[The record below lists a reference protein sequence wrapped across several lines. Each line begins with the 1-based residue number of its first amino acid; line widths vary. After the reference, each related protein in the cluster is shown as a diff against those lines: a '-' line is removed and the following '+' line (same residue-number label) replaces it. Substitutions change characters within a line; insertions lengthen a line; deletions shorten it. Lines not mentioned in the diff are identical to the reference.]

1 MSKSLFRII
10 AFKCL
15 QPENPLPGEL
25 HYVNRMQR
33 SLSTSKEWYKF
44 YRNIDVNEDGS
55 HVFIPNNFS
64 DDAMIY
70 DTDSL
75 SISVSA
81 IVGENGSGKSSI
93 LDMIVRVLNNV
104 ATALMGEK
112 PQYAAAEHVH
122 YIEHVYGSVLFIQKN
137 HLLRLDVKGRLVEMI
152 EYRKVNN
159 KKDNDYI
166 HYKERK
172 KDVWLDAIDCNID
185 SILPRQ
191 NTCLYKLSDLFYT
204 IVCNYSLYAYNPND
218 YWEEFTKEERIEKIR
233 PKVDYINNPYQ
244 RSWLTGLFHKN
255 DGYQMPLVL
264 NPMREHGII
273 NAPKEN
279 NLAKERILSM
289 LFYKDERNNN
299 KIDKYPFRIIN
310 KDHVIVGFAL
320 NKRIDEDTRWT
331 KEWMVGKELFGKR
344 SRLYIEY
351 EKIENEILSYLQNL
365 MSIGTDGYK
374 HSLAFRYLTYKIIKI
389 GLTYRKYNKII
400 SNLRKKNRNIELLNR
415 HLDEL
420 INDQSHITIKL
431 RRTLMFLIT
440 RIYNVDQVYHLGD
453 IQDKVEEYINNREQ
467 LPLPHLKIIDILP
480 PPIFDIEF
488 RIVRREHIN
497 QNGEYN
503 DMNII
508 PFWNLS
514 SGERQ
519 IAYVISNFVYHLVN
533 VNSVHTIAD
542 KKVAGLPLLKYKYL
556 NVVFDEIELYFH
568 PDLQRRFL
576 YLIISALR
584 NIHIEYI
591 EGINILMVTHSPF
604 VLSDIPSSNVLILS
618 KQKEI
623 MGETFCANIHD
634 MLGQNFFMEY
644 SMGQIAQEEIEEIF
658 CKYNTNQPISENDW
672 KRYSYVANIVGDGYL
687 HSVLERVMKK
697 LKNKLDFKIKE

>member
-1 MSKSLFRII
+1 
-10 AFKCL
+10 
-15 QPENPLPGEL
+15 
-25 HYVNRMQR
+25 
-33 SLSTSKEWYKF
+33 
-44 YRNIDVNEDGS
+44 
-55 HVFIPNNFS
+55 
-64 DDAMIY
+64 
-70 DTDSL
+70 
-75 SISVSA
+75 
-81 IVGENGSGKSSI
+81 
-93 LDMIVRVLNNV
+93 
-104 ATALMGEK
+104 
-112 PQYAAAEHVH
+112 
-122 YIEHVYGSVLFIQKN
+122 
-137 HLLRLDVKGRLVEMI
+137 
-152 EYRKVNN
+152 
-159 KKDNDYI
+159 
-166 HYKERK
+166 
-172 KDVWLDAIDCNID
+172 
-185 SILPRQ
+185 
-191 NTCLYKLSDLFYT
+191 
-204 IVCNYSLYAYNPND
+204 
-218 YWEEFTKEERIEKIR
+218 
-233 PKVDYINNPYQ
+233 
-244 RSWLTGLFHKN
+244 
-255 DGYQMPLVL
+255 
-264 NPMREHGII
+264 
-273 NAPKEN
+273 
-279 NLAKERILSM
+279 M
-289 LFYKDERNNN
+289 LFYKDERNHN
-299 KIDKYPFRIIN
+299 KIDRYPFRIIN

-320 NKRIDEDTRWT
+320 HPRMDEETRWT
-331 KEWMVGKELFGKR
+331 KEWMVGRKLFGKR
-344 SRLYIEY
+344 SRLYKEY
-351 EKIENEILSYLQNL
+351 EKIGEKIQSYLQRL
-365 MSIGTDGYK
+365 MKIESDSYK
-374 HSLAFRYLTYKIIKI
+374 YSLAFRYLIYKIIKI

-431 RRTLMFLIT
+431 RRTLMFLIS

-453 IQDKVEEYINNREQ
+453 IQDKAEEYINNREQ

-533 VNSVHTIAD
+533 INSVHTIVD
-542 KKVAGLPLLKYKYL
+542 DKVAGLPLLKYKYL
-556 NVVFDEIELYFH
+556 NIVFDEIELYFH

-618 KQKEI
+618 KQKKI

-672 KRYSYVANIVGDGYL
+672 KRYKYVAKIVGDGYL
-687 HSVLERVMKK
+687 HSVLERVMNK
-697 LKNKLDFKIKE
+697 LKHRLEERIEE